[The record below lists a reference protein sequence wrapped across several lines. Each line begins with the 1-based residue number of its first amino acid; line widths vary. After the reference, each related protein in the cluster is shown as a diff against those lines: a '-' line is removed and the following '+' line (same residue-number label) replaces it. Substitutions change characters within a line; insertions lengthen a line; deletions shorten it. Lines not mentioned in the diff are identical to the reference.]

1 MLAVVVDEHVL
12 GEAEQRG
19 RVHVEA
25 GGHRHLEAPHV
36 PRVAGI
42 LQAVLV
48 TLQKEFQLEPK
59 QSVSELRTMKT
70 NLKVLS
76 SLHF

>member
-25 GGHRHLEAPHV
+25 GGHRHLEAAHV

-59 QSVSELRTMKT
+59 QTVSEL
-70 NLKVLS
+70 LKLT
-76 SLHF
+76 